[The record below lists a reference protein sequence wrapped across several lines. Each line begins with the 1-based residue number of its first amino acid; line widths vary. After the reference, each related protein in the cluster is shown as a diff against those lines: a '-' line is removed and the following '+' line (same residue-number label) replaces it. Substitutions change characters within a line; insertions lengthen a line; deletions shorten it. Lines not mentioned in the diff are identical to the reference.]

1 MSIKRTSQLVP
12 GDKIAHRGI
21 IRSVKRLVPADLSA
35 RRPQVYVQLD
45 YLPGLPVLQS
55 PKHYLDDTFEILEGE
70 VGQPSP
76 VYGIQTEMR
85 NGLLSVVEDDKC
97 ARRQDREERLIWGA
111 TA

>member
-1 MSIKRTSQLVP
+1 MSTKRTSQLVA

-21 IRSVKRLVPADLSA
+21 IRSVKRLVPCDVSLG
-35 RRPQVYVQLD
+35 RPQVYVQLD

-55 PKHYLDDTFEILEGE
+55 PKHDLDDTFEILEGE

-76 VYGIQTEMR
+76 VYGIRTEMR
-85 NGLLSVVEDDKC
+85 NGLLCVAEDDRC
-97 ARRQDREERLIWGA
+97 NRRQDREERLIWGA